1 MNTNIFDFAIRLLDE
16 VAAPVFWGPTLAPLK
31 DASEIVTDDSELVT
45 MALELERPVID
56 AMILVAVRLDVLE
69 SAVLVASTEP
79 SLEPRDGGKRSPEVI
94 AGTGADTTA
103 VVVTG
108 EPVSEPAA
116 PVTEP
121 AVISTR

>member
-69 SAVLVASTEP
+69 SAEP
-79 SLEPRDGGKRSPEVI
+79 SLEPRDEGKRSPEVI
-94 AGTGADTTA
+94 AGADADTTA

-108 EPVSEPAA
+108 EAVSEPAA

-121 AVISTR
+121 AVMSTR